1 MLNKYQYK
9 ILQLPMLRL
18 DNQMKDSRAVLL
30 SQEKVEWMRH
40 GAQIPMMLE
49 LLLFQE
55 LKVLV
60 KYSNKNMLVGTEH

>member
-1 MLNKYQYK
+1 MLQ
-9 ILQLPMLRL
+9 Q
-18 DNQMKDSRAVLL
+18 DNQIKDSRAVLL

-49 LLLFQE
+49 LRLSQE

-60 KYSNKNMLVGTEH
+60 KYSNKNTLVGTEH